1 MSSSDEE
8 KAPVENIKAEA
19 ADQAE
24 RLTLVKG
31 EQKVFLVP

>member
-8 KAPVENIKAEA
+8 KAPVESIKAEA

-24 RLTLVKG
+24 RTILVKG
-31 EQKVFLVP
+31 EQSFPCQE